1 MYFNLYNFLIETL
14 NDFLIFRQRLWQVYK
29 TVTDM
34 WLRECWNGFSL
45 FDIPK
50 QQLLSVPF

>member
-1 MYFNLYNFLIETL
+1 MI
-14 NDFLIFRQRLWQVYK
+14 FLIFRQRLWQVYK
-29 TVTDM
+29 TVTDI
-34 WLRECWNGFSL
+34 WLRESWNGFSL